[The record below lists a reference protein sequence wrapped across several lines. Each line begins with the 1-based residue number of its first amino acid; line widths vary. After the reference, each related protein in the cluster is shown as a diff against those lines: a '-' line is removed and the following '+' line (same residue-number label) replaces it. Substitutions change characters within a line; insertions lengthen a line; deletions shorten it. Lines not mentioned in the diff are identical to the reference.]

1 MPGVRIP
8 YSASPVTI
16 AGALQL
22 GTLTSNLNVENMLK
36 ISLATASAA
45 LLAAAPAT
53 AQVTSVSQLSD
64 VQPTEWSYQAISN
77 LISRYGCVAGYPNGT
92 FKPGEPASRAEL
104 AALVNACIDRIAEYQ
119 SADDAR
125 TAAALKEQAA
135 KWNGTQAQV
144 NAIQA
149 GIDAKNNGVGN
160 YLGLG
165 VALNKQGVDGNGYTA
180 DRTVS
185 GGTLQAR
192 YAVANNKFGGDISI
206 RPYLNAAAG
215 PNGNIGTAG
224 GALVSYDYSI
234 AKKGG
239 VSAANIYGGVGY
251 QVPFVNN
258 SEANYQSAVGERGQV
273 VFVLGAEGR
282 ITNSLVGFADL
293 KFPTTNA
300 ANAYGG
306 EGGAYSPVF
315 TTGLG
320 FKF

>member
-1 MPGVRIP
+1 MIKSFIAAGVA
-8 YSASPVTI
+8 AS
-16 AGALQL
+16 
-22 GTLTSNLNVENMLK
+22 TLV
-36 ISLATASAA
+36 
-45 LLAAAPAT
+45 APAM
-53 AQVTSVSQLSD
+53 AQVTSVSQLKD

-77 LISRYGCVAGYPNGT
+77 LISRYGCVAGYPDGT
-92 FKPGEPASRAEL
+92 FKPGQAASRAEL
-104 AALVNACIDRIAEYQ
+104 AALVNACIDRISEFQNAQ
-119 SADDAR
+119 DAQL
-125 TAAALKEQAA
+125 AAALKAQAA
-135 KWNGTQAQV
+135 KWEGTQAEV
-144 NAIQA
+144 NELIAER
-149 GIDAKNNGVGN
+149 DAKNNGVNN

-165 VALNKQGVDGNGYTA
+165 VALNKQGVDGNGYEA
-180 DRTVS
+180 NRTIS
-185 GGTLQAR
+185 GGTLQGR
-192 YAVANNKFGGDISI
+192 YVVTEKFGGDISI

-234 AKKGG
+234 AQKGG

-258 SEANYQSAVGERGQV
+258 SEANYQSAIGDRGQV

-282 ITNSLVGFADL
+282 ITDSLVGFADL

-300 ANAYGG
+300 ANSYGAT
-306 EGGAYSPVF
+306 GGTYSPVF